1 MSSDTLPAAP
11 LPGIGTFGPVS
22 WGRIA
27 ACVGVLVV
35 AAIALLLYRSETDL
49 LDIRTAVQAAGLWAP
64 LLFVLLQG
72 VVTVT
77 PVPRSVFTVAAGVLF
92 GGIIGVL
99 LAVAGTSL
107 AAAAAFGLARLL
119 GGRFARR
126 HADHRAMTWVRARLE
141 RNSLLT
147 MVSLRLI
154 PAVPFAA
161 MNYASALSG
170 VRFAPYLLGT
180 VLGVLP
186 GTIGVVILG
195 DAAVGGNPHPAMLLV
210 SVTSGLVGLTGAL
223 IAARRPGGMPAAQVV
238 LDPEPEAGRAG

>member
-1 MSSDTLPAAP
+1 MSSATLPDP
-11 LPGIGTFGPVS
+11 PPPDIGTFGRVS

-27 ACVGVLVV
+27 AVGTAVLVV
-35 AAIALLLYRSETDL
+35 AVVAFLLYRTGTDL
-49 LDIRTAVQAAGLWAP
+49 LDVRAAVRAAGLWAP

-72 VVTVT
+72 MVTVT
-77 PVPRSVFTVAAGVLF
+77 PVPRTVFTVAAGVLF
-92 GGIIGVL
+92 GGVGGVL

-107 AAAAAFGLARLL
+107 AAAVAFWLVRLV
-119 GGRFARR
+119 GGRFIRR
-126 HADHRAMTWVRARLE
+126 HTDHRVMTWVRARLD
-141 RNSLLT
+141 RSGLLA

-154 PAVPFAA
+154 PAVPFSA

-170 VRFAPYLLGT
+170 VRFAPYLVGT

-210 SVTSGLVGLTGAL
+210 SVCSGLVGLTGAL
-223 IAARRPGGMPAAQVV
+223 IAARRPVIPAG
-238 LDPEPEAGRAG
+238 D

>member
-1 MSSDTLPAAP
+1 VASATLAERL
-11 LPGIGTFGPVS
+11 LPSIGTFGRVN

-27 ACVGVLVV
+27 AVSAGLLVV
-35 AAIALLLYRSETDL
+35 AIVALLLYRSGTDL

-72 VVTVT
+72 MVTVT
-77 PVPRSVFTVAAGVLF
+77 PVPRTVFTVAAGVLF
-92 GGIIGVL
+92 GGIGGVL

-107 AAAAAFGLARLL
+107 AAAFAFWLVKLL
-119 GGRFARR
+119 GGRFVRR
-126 HADHRAMTWVRARLE
+126 HTDHRVMTWVRARLD
-141 RNSLLT
+141 RSGLLA

-154 PAVPFAA
+154 PAVPFSA

-186 GTIGVVILG
+186 GTIGIVILG

-223 IAARRPGGMPAAQVV
+223 IAARRPAIPVT
-238 LDPEPEAGRAG
+238 AGE

>member
-1 MSSDTLPAAP
+1 VARTTLPNWSSR
-11 LPGIGTFGPVS
+11 GIGTFGRVS

-35 AAIALLLYRSETDL
+35 AAIALLLYRNGTDL

-72 VVTVT
+72 MITVT
-77 PVPRSVFTVAAGVLF
+77 PVPRTVFTVAAGVLF

-107 AAAAAFGLARLL
+107 AAAIAFWLVRLL

-141 RNSLLT
+141 RSSLLA

-154 PAVPFAA
+154 PAVPFSA

-180 VLGVLP
+180 ALGVLP

-195 DAAVGGNPHPAMLLV
+195 DAAVAGNPHPAMLLV
-210 SVTSGLVGLTGAL
+210 SLTSGLVGLTGAL
-223 IAARRPGGMPAAQVV
+223 IAARRPAVLPGAQGVV
-238 LDPEPEAGRAG
+238 DPGPEAGRAA

>member
-1 MSSDTLPAAP
+1 MSRPTLPDPP
-11 LPGIGTFGPVS
+11 LPDAGTFGRVS

-27 ACVGVLVV
+27 AVGMGVLVV
-35 AAIALLLYRSETDL
+35 AVVALLLYRTGTDL
-49 LDIRTAVQAAGLWAP
+49 LDIRMAVQAAGLWAP

-72 VVTVT
+72 MVTVT
-77 PVPRSVFTVAAGVLF
+77 PVPRTVFTVAAGVLF
-92 GGIIGVL
+92 GGIGGVL

-107 AAAAAFGLARLL
+107 AATVAFWLVRLL
-119 GGRFARR
+119 GGRFVRR
-126 HADHRAMTWVRARLE
+126 HADHRVMTWVRARLD
-141 RNSLLT
+141 RNGLLA

-154 PAVPFAA
+154 PAVPFSA

-186 GTIGVVILG
+186 GTIGIVILG

-210 SVTSGLVGLTGAL
+210 SVCSGAVGLTGAL
-223 IAARRPGGMPAAQVV
+223 IAARRPTMATAA
-238 LDPEPEAGRAG
+238 E